1 MIGILL
7 RRKVSYFHVCPRAIS
22 MITHPD
28 PHSAFLREMR
38 RKATEVIYKESASSG
53 GIPGSRYVDIKSKH
67 ENQ

>member
-28 PHSAFLREMR
+28 PHSAFPREMR
-38 RKATEVIYKESASSG
+38 RNATEVIDGEDAPSG
-53 GIPGSRYVDIKSKH
+53 GIP
-67 ENQ
+67 